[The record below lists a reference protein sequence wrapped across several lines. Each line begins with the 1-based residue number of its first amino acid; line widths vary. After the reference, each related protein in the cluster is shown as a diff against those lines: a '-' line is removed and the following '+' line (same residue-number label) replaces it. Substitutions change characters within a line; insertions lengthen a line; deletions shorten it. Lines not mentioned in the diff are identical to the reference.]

1 MFLLYFLFELMREE
15 RIQITLKVGLYRPA
29 AKRHWNGISLVGRC
43 RPNIEC
49 WLGSFVIFLGIGTS
63 SAKKLYIFVM
73 FLTLGGLNSSLLGE
87 PSGSAHGL
95 VPVLAYV
102 VLSLLFCPMLQLQ
115 YKEPDGLYM

>member
-1 MFLLYFLFELMREE
+1 M
-15 RIQITLKVGLYRPA
+15 QITLNVGLYRPA
-29 AKRHWNGISLVGRC
+29 AKRHRNGISLDGRC

-63 SAKKLYIFVM
+63 IAKKLYIFVI

-87 PSGSAHGL
+87 PSESAHGL
-95 VPVLAYV
+95 VPVFACM
-102 VLSLLFCPMLQLQ
+102 VLSLLFCLMLQLQ

>member
-49 WLGSFVIFLGIGTS
+49 WLGSFVIFLGIRTS
-63 SAKKLYIFVM
+63 IARKLYTFVIF
-73 FLTLGGLNSSLLGE
+73 FNLRWIEFLLGE

-102 VLSLLFCPMLQLQ
+102 VLSLLFCPILQLQ
-115 YKEPDGLYM
+115 YKELDGLYM